1 MVSDSKRILKPY
13 SKDDHPL
20 LPEPKYIRL
29 IFKKVGDLQ
38 YISHLDLQKTM
49 GRVLIR
55 AKIPLWYSKGF
66 NPHPKLIFATP
77 LSVGTQSVCELLDVR
92 VERDIPPS
100 VMMERLNAELTH
112 ELCILDAYEPTR
124 DFTDIAWAEY
134 DFEIKTSSASDNMA
148 EQIKEIFSTS
158 PCIVNKKTK
167 SGYKDIDIVPL
178 IKRID
183 ARFDSESSIIKLHA
197 ILSAAQFQYLNP
209 ELLIGVLKEKL
220 GILSLS

>member
-29 IFKKVGDLQ
+29 LFKKVGDLQ

-134 DFEIKTSSASDNMA
+134 D
-148 EQIKEIFSTS
+148 
-158 PCIVNKKTK
+158 
-167 SGYKDIDIVPL
+167 L
-178 IKRID
+178 
-183 ARFDSESSIIKLHA
+183 
-197 ILSAAQFQYLNP
+197 
-209 ELLIGVLKEKL
+209 
-220 GILSLS
+220 LSLCFS